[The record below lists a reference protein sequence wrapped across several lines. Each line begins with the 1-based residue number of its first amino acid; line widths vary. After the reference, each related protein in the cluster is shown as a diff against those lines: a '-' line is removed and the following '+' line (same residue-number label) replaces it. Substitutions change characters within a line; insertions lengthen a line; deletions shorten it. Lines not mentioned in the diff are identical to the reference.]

1 MSNINLGSYLAP
13 IVTNST
19 IFSQILNAENIEFNT
34 LYNGIDDIELQF
46 DINTATW
53 GVDYYE
59 KELNIITDYTKDL
72 DYRRSVVKSKWRSD
86 GKIDADLIKRVCDS
100 FSNGNVQVTYD
111 GIIHV
116 KFTSVIGTPPNMSD
130 LQKAV
135 EQIKP
140 AYKLLEYLYSY
151 LMIKEVNGVMTLNQ
165 LQATPL
171 NRFAGGA

>member
-1 MSNINLGSYLAP
+1 LSSTSLGSYLAP
-13 IVTNST
+13 IVTNSN
-19 IFSQILNAENIEFNT
+19 IFSDILNAENIEFNN
-34 LYNGIDDIELQF
+34 LYNDIDDIELQF

-86 GKIDADLIKRVCDS
+86 GKLDSDLIKRVCDS

-111 GIIHV
+111 GIIRV
-116 KFTSVIGTPPNMSD
+116 KFTSVVGTPPNMDD
-130 LQKAV
+130 LKNAV

-140 AYKLLEYLYSY
+140 AFILLEYLYRY
-151 LMIKEVNGVMTLNQ
+151 LLIKEIDSLMTINQ
-165 LQATPL
+165 LQSTLL
-171 NRFAGGA
+171 NKFAGGA

>member
-1 MSNINLGSYLAP
+1 LSSTSLKSYLAA
-13 IVTNST
+13 IVTDST
-19 IFSQILNAENIEFNT
+19 IFSQILNSENIEFNN
-34 LYNGIDDIELQF
+34 LYNGMDDIELQF
-46 DINTATW
+46 DVNTATW
-53 GVDYYE
+53 GIDYYE

-72 DYRRSVVKSKWRSD
+72 NYRRSVIKSKWRSD
-86 GKIDADLIKRVCDS
+86 GKLDSDLIKRVCDS

-130 LQKAV
+130 LKNAV

-140 AYKLLEYLYSY
+140 AFILLEYLYSY
-151 LMIKEVNGVMTLNQ
+151 LLIQDVNVMTINQ

-171 NRFAGGA
+171 NKFAGGA